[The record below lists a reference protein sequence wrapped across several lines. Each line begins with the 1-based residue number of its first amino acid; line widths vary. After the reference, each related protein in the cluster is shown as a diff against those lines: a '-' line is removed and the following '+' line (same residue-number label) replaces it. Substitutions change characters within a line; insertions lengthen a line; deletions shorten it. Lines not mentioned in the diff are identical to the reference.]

1 MASLPAQPKRSE
13 GGATGAAIA
22 PAKVKETILLIP
34 GLSLAAISVPQGEVP
49 DPQQIRYCRLLVQ
62 SVSVL
67 AIVTSALVMLGWLF
81 GISALTRASPGFA
94 TMKPNTAV
102 AFMVS
107 GLSLLLLNK
116 TSRPRYSLMSAA
128 FVLALGGLTALEH
141 LFGLNFGIDEL
152 LFRQILLSNG
162 MTHPGRMSLAT
173 ATAFALLGFILLLHS
188 TANPTL
194 AVLRQTA
201 ALLNSLIGSVAVVGY
216 IYGVKTL
223 YEFGPYASMA
233 VHTAILFVLLG
244 LASLAAQ
251 PLTGITGIL
260 TSEYLG
266 GVMARRA
273 LAFTI
278 IVPPL
283 IGWIRWRGELAGYY
297 GTSFGLAVYTLSNIV
312 MLTALLITAAHWVNR
327 ADEKRRQ
334 AEQADLRLAAIVESS
349 LDAIIGKDLNGIV
362 TSWNHGAEQLFGYS
376 AQEMIG
382 RSIMVLIPHDR
393 RNEEQQILSRI
404 RQGDRAQA
412 FETVRLRKDGTLVD
426 IAVTIS
432 PVRDPNG
439 KIIGASK
446 VARDITERKRTEA
459 ALAEQ
464 TLMLKLVL
472 DNMGEGLIAAN
483 REGHFLIWNETA
495 RKLMGRE
502 AADLPSEQWNTHYQV
517 FLPDG
522 ITPYP
527 GDSLPL
533 VRALRGESV
542 QVELV
547 VGRPDSKVWLG
558 VTARPMKDDQ
568 GRICGGVAVL
578 HDITERN
585 QLESQLHSSLDTAEL
600 ALKELAGQKF
610 ALDQAAIVAI
620 TDVQGTITYVND
632 KFCTISKYSREELL
646 GGNHRILNSG
656 HHPKE
661 FFQEMYRTIGAGKVW
676 HGEIKNRAKDGT
688 FYWVDTTIVPTV
700 AQSGKPRQYVAIRAD
715 ITDRKLGEEALKR
728 QAEVLD
734 QAQVFVRD
742 MKGCIVEWTRGAE
755 RLYGYSRPA
764 AMGRSSHELL
774 RTEFPEPLPE
784 IEKKLLETGI
794 WEGELTHYHRN
805 GGQLH
810 VDSIWIIQGDRQDV
824 QHLVIEANNDITERT
839 RTEEALRRQS
849 EELARSNRD
858 LEQFAYAASHDLQ
871 EPLRAVSGCTQLLKA
886 RYEGK
891 IDARADE
898 FIHHAVDGARRM
910 QNLIDDLLA
919 FSRVG
924 TRGVQFQAVECGKAV
939 DNALK
944 NLSVTIQEKQAV
956 VEPVD
961 LPLVFGDLSQLSL
974 LFQNLIGNAMKF
986 ITGKAPHIRINA
998 RREGNEWV
1006 ISVSDN
1012 GIGIEP
1018 QYFDRIF
1025 VIFQRLHT
1033 RTEYPGTG
1041 MGLALC
1047 KRIVERHGGRIWV
1060 ESTLGQGTTFNF
1072 TLQSPDAKDSHE
1084 SKRPLAQREMQDERD
1099 QRTYS

>member
-1 MASLPAQPKRSE
+1 MSLSLGQPTKSQ
-13 GGATGAAIA
+13 GGGLGAAAA
-22 PAKVKETILLIP
+22 PARIAENTTTVADSSFAPI
-34 GLSLAAISVPQGEVP
+34 VFPQAPTPEP
-49 DPQQIRYCRLLVQ
+49 PQIRYCRLFVEI
-62 SVSVL
+62 VSVL
-67 AIVTSALVMLGWLF
+67 AIVTGAFALLGWLF
-81 GISALTRASPGFA
+81 RISVLIRVYPGFN

-102 AFMVS
+102 GFIVS
-107 GLSLLLLNK
+107 GLSLRLLGDRAK
-116 TSRPRYSLMSAA
+116 TPRPRYGLLAA
-128 FVLALGGLTALEH
+128 CFLIALGGLTALERVSRID
-141 LFGLNFGIDEL
+141 FGMDEL
-152 LFRQILLSNG
+152 LFHQTLLSTG
-162 MTHPGRMSLAT
+162 VAHPGRMSLAT
-173 ATAFALLGFILLLHS
+173 AIAFALLACSLVLLS
-188 TANPTL
+188 TRNRTSIWFG
-194 AVLRQTA
+194 QTA
-201 ALLNSLIGSVAVVGY
+201 ALLVTLIGSVALVGY
-216 IYGVKTL
+216 IYGVEAL
-223 YEFGPYASMA
+223 YGFAPYASIALHSA
-233 VHTAILFVLLG
+233 VLITLLG
-244 LASLAAQ
+244 FASLATQ
-251 PLTGITGIL
+251 PHSGITGVL

-266 GVMARRA
+266 GVMARRVLP
-273 LAFTI
+273 LAI
-278 IVPPL
+278 ILPPM
-283 IGWIRWRGELAGYY
+283 IGWLRWQGELAGHY
-297 GTSFGLAVYTLSNIV
+297 GTAFGLAIFTLSNVV
-312 MLTALLITAAHWVNR
+312 MLTTLLVASASWVNR
-327 ADEKRRQ
+327 SDEERRK
-334 AEQADLRLAAIVESS
+334 AEQTDLRLAAIVESS

-362 TSWNHGAEQLFGYS
+362 TSWNRGAQQLFGYS
-376 AQEMIG
+376 AEEMIG
-382 RSIMVLIPHDR
+382 RSVLTLIPPDR
-393 RNEEQQILSRI
+393 SNEEKQILECV
-404 RQGDRAQA
+404 RQGERLQG
-412 FETVRLRKDGTLVD
+412 FETVRLRKDGTAIE
-426 IAVTIS
+426 IALTIS
-432 PVRDPNG
+432 PVRDRHG
-439 KIIGASK
+439 VVVGASTI
-446 VARDITERKRTEA
+446 ASDITERKQTEA

-483 REGHFLIWNETA
+483 REGRFLIWNETA
-495 RKLMGRE
+495 RKLMGRA
-502 AADLPSEQWNTHYQV
+502 AADLPTEQWNTHYQV

-547 VGRPDSKVWLG
+547 VRHPEFDRKIWLG
-558 VTARPMKDDQ
+558 VTAQPMKDGQ
-568 GRICGGVAVL
+568 GGLRGGVAVL
-578 HDITERN
+578 HDITERKR
-585 QLESQLHSSLDTAEL
+585 LESELHSSLDTAEL

-610 ALDQAAIVAI
+610 ALDQHAIVAI

-646 GGNHRILNSG
+646 GSNHRILNSG

-661 FFQEMYRTIGAGKVW
+661 FFQEMYRTIAAGKVW

-755 RLYGYSRPA
+755 RLYGYSRSA

-1060 ESTLGQGTTFNF
+1060 ESTLGQGATFSF
-1072 TLQSPDAKDSHE
+1072 TLPSPDAGNSSE
-1084 SKRPLAQREMQDERD
+1084 SKPTAIAHRETQP
-1099 QRTYS
+1099 